1 MNIKLARLAAA
12 LTTATIVTVG
22 FAGAASATTTTETSD
37 PTTEST
43 IVMPNRLDVA
53 KARCTAAI
61 DKRLRHI
68 EVLKGRLTNPAV
80 TDAHRRSLTD
90 TLNEAA
96 RGLTNLKAPIAAAPD
111 KATLRPLCNSI
122 VVDFR
127 IYLLRT
133 PQVNRVI
140 GLDVAQSALAR
151 LANLSA
157 DLQSQIDAKKAAGE
171 DTGRAEEALARMNTQ
186 IREGHGSSD
195 GVADRVVEFDVADWN
210 ANHDLLAPAG
220 QAVRETHRHIVGA
233 RAFGLATQ
241 RILNHLS

>member
-1 MNIKLARLAAA
+1 MNTKLARLAAA
-12 LTTATIVTVG
+12 LATATVVTVG
-22 FAGAASATTTTETSD
+22 FAGTASATETTPTD

-43 IVMPNRLDVA
+43 IVLPSRLDAA
-53 KARCTAAI
+53 KTRCTAAI

-80 TDAHRRSLTD
+80 TDSHRRSLTD

-96 RGLTNLKAPIAAAPD
+96 RGLNGLKAPIAAAPD
-111 KATLRPLCNSI
+111 KATLRPLCNAI
-122 VVDFR
+122 VVDYR

-140 GLDVAQSALAR
+140 ALDVAQTALAR

-157 DLQSQIDAKKAAGE
+157 DLQGQIDAKKAAGQ

-220 QAVRETHRHIVGA
+220 QAVRETHNHIVGA
-233 RAFGLATQ
+233 RAFGVTTQ
-241 RILNHLS
+241 RILNHLT